1 MASGSISGSTNNRYI
16 VAQINWQASANVSGN
31 YSDVSA
37 QLFYRRTNSGYTTSG
52 TISGVIN
59 IDGTNYGYSGRTS
72 IGSGWVQVASASKR
86 VYHNSDGTRSIWIG
100 ASGGISGTSFTSTS
114 CGSGVNL
121 DTIPRASGMGLSS
134 YSIAAGDNVT
144 VSIDAHNSSFS
155 HLVDVYYCNQ
165 TKEVSVAAGLTST
178 SITLDKSWVT
188 ETPNQAGTWGRVRV
202 TTKSGDTV
210 IGYAEQKFTLTIPD
224 DVKPSL
230 TAPTLTDS
238 TKAYSVLNAFAA
250 NYSKVTVA
258 TTASVY
264 KDDDFIDTATIS
276 SVTANYNGQNYDAS
290 SGSFTFVP
298 STVGTSDMTI
308 AATDSRGKTTTQT
321 VSIPVAAYTRPTVT
335 LSASRYADSAG
346 TIADDTGAYAKV
358 TAVCTLDTDD
368 VTSNS
373 ATVTLKYK
381 TVDGTDWDTVDLGT
395 ITAGS
400 TLSTVIPASDTKA
413 YTLTTTI
420 ADKIATTG
428 ATMALSNGAV
438 PMDFLKGGKGIAIGK
453 TATREGLD
461 IAFPTYVEGR
471 KVYVDGKTILD
482 KFFPIGK
489 MWISTDPTSPA
500 SIVGGSWEQIKDGV
514 LFSAGHVYKKWEYLC
529 DENASFTLTETSQ
542 VRYGRYDTY
551 TYKTLS
557 AGTYTANSALF
568 GGDPYP
574 GGAKVVDIYKSY
586 SINAGDTGGEVVHE
600 LSQEEMPFH
609 NHKIMTNQTA
619 TWHQP
624 GYANTT
630 WLFYPNNGTYANK
643 QSTGNGNTPTWTG
656 FAGGTVNNGNKP
668 HNNMMPYR
676 AVYMWRRIA

>member
-1 MASGSISGSTNNRYI
+1 MAGGQIYGSTNNKYI
-16 VAQINWQASANVSGN
+16 VSLINWQSASNTEGN

-37 QLFYRRTNSGYTTSG
+37 QLYFRRTNNYTTSG
-52 TISGVIN
+52 TIAGNLN
-59 IDGTNYGYSGRTS
+59 IDGTDYAYSHSTS
-72 IGSGWVQVASASKR
+72 IGTSWVQVQTASKR
-86 VYHNSDGTRSIWIG
+86 VYHNSDGTRQCFIG
-100 ASGGISGTSFTSTS
+100 STGGISGTSFSS
-114 CGSGVNL
+114 SWSGQTVTL

-155 HLVDVYYCNQ
+155 HLVDVYYCSQ

-230 TAPTLTDS
+230 AAPTLTDS

-264 KDDDFIDTATIS
+264 KDDDFTDTATIA

-308 AATDSRGKTTTQT
+308 TVTDSRGKTATQT
-321 VSIPVAAYTRPTVT
+321 VSIPVVAYTQPTVT

-346 TIADDTGAYAKV
+346 TTADDTGAYAKV
-358 TAVCTLDTDD
+358 TAVCTLDTTD
-368 VTSNS
+368 VADNS

-381 TVDGTDWDTVDLGT
+381 EVDGTDWDTVDMGT

-471 KVYVDGKTILD
+471 NVYVDEKTILD

-500 SIVGGSWEQIKDGV
+500 SIVGGSWEQIENLYSDPDYSNSGV
-514 LFSAGHVYKKWEYLC
+514 YNRHDEENPTISITQDCMAVIWARNTGPDTQQFALLVNGKEITRAYAAGININGNWYVYFGINVALPLKKG
-529 DENASFTLTETSQ
+529 DVITLKGDMNQRLQATVVE
-542 VRYGRYDTY
+542 VP
-551 TYKTLS
+551 YKT
-557 AGTYTANSALF
+557 
-568 GGDPYP
+568 
-574 GGAKVVDIYKSY
+574 
-586 SINAGDTGGEVVHE
+586 
-600 LSQEEMPFH
+600 
-609 NHKIMTNQTA
+609 TN
-619 TWHQP
+619 
-624 GYANTT
+624 
-630 WLFYPNNGTYANK
+630 
-643 QSTGNGNTPTWTG
+643 
-656 FAGGTVNNGNKP
+656 
-668 HNNMMPYR
+668 YR
-676 AVYMWRRIA
+676 WKRVA

>member
-16 VAQINWQASANVSGN
+16 VAQINWQSYSNTGGN
-31 YSDVSA
+31 YSDVNA

-52 TISGVIN
+52 TIAGNLN
-59 IDGTNYGYSGRTS
+59 IDGTDYGYGGKVS

-86 VYHNSDGTRSIWIG
+86 VYHNNDGTRFIWIG
-100 ASGGISGTSFTSTS
+100 ASGGISGTSFASTS

-134 YSIAAGDNVT
+134 YNIAAGDNVT

-155 HLVDVYYCNQ
+155 HLIDVYYCNQ
-165 TKEVSVAAGLTST
+165 TKEVAVAAGLTSAT
-178 SITLDKSWVT
+178 VTLDKSWVT
-188 ETPNQAGTWGRVRV
+188 KTPNQAGTWGRVRV

-238 TKAYSVLNAFAA
+238 TKAFSVLSAYAA

-264 KDDDFIDTATIS
+264 KDDDFTDTATIA

-308 AATDSRGKTTTQT
+308 TVTDSRGKTVTQT
-321 VSIPVAAYTRPTVT
+321 VSIPVVAYTRPTVT

-346 TIADDTGAYAKV
+346 TTADDIGAYAKV
-358 TAVCTLDTDD
+358 TAVCTLDTID
-368 VTSNS
+368 VADNS
-373 ATVTLKYK
+373 ATVTLKYQE
-381 TVDGTDWDTVDLGT
+381 VGGTDWDTVDMGT

-400 TLSTVIPASDTKA
+400 TLSAVIPASDTKA
-413 YTLTTTI
+413 YTLIATI
-420 ADKIATTG
+420 SDKIATTG

-438 PMDFLKGGKGIAIGK
+438 PMDFLKGGKGIAVGK

-461 IAFPTYVEGR
+461 IAFPTYVEGG

-489 MWISTDPTSPA
+489 TWISTDPTSPA
-500 SIVGGSWEQIKDGV
+500 SLFGGTWEQIKNGV
-514 LFSAGHVYKKWEYLC
+514 LFSAGHEYKQWTKLC
-529 DENASFTLTETSQ
+529 GENDSFTLTETSQ
-542 VRYGRYDTY
+542 VRFGRYDTY
-551 TYKTLS
+551 VYKELS
-557 AGTYTANSALF
+557 PGTYTANADLF
-568 GGDPYP
+568 GSDPYP
-574 GGAKVVDIYKSY
+574 GATKHVDIYKSFT
-586 SINAGDTGGEVVHE
+586 IDAGATGGEVTHQ
-600 LSQEEMPFH
+600 LSIEEMPFH
-609 NHKIMTNQTA
+609 NHPIMTDRSA
-619 TWHQP
+619 SWHQP
-624 GYANTT
+624 GWSYTS
-630 WLFYPNNGTYANK
+630 WFYFAQSGFQNK
-643 QSTGNGNTPTWTG
+643 QSTCNGLNPSWTG
-656 FAGGTVNNGNKP
+656 YRGGKVEGTQP
-668 HNNMMPYR
+668 HNNMPPYL
-676 AVYMWRRIA
+676 AVYMWKRVA

>member
-16 VAQINWQASANVSGN
+16 VAQINWQSYSNTDGN
-31 YSDVSA
+31 YSDVNA

-52 TISGVIN
+52 TIAGNLN
-59 IDGTNYGYSGRTS
+59 IDGTDYGYGGHVS

-86 VYHNSDGTRSIWIG
+86 VYHNNDGTRFIWIG

-155 HLVDVYYCNQ
+155 HLIDVYYCNQ
-165 TKEVSVAAGLTST
+165 TKEVAVAAGLTSAT
-178 SITLDKSWVT
+178 VTLDKSWVT

-264 KDDDFIDTATIS
+264 KDDDFTDTATIA
-276 SVTANYNGQNYDAS
+276 SVTANYNEQNYDAS

-308 AATDSRGKTTTQT
+308 TVTDSRGKTVTQT
-321 VSIPVAAYTRPTVT
+321 VSIPVVAYTRPTVT

-346 TIADDTGAYAKV
+346 TTADDTGAYAKV
-358 TAVCTLDTDD
+358 TAVCTLDTID
-368 VTSNS
+368 VADNS
-373 ATVTLKYK
+373 ATVTLKYQE
-381 TVDGTDWDTVDLGT
+381 VGGTDWDTVDMGT

-400 TLSTVIPASDTKA
+400 TLSAVIPASDTKA
-413 YTLTTTI
+413 YTLIATI
-420 ADKIATTG
+420 SDKIATTG

-461 IAFPTYVEGR
+461 IAFPIYVECG

-489 MWISTDPTSPA
+489 TWISTDPTSPA
-500 SIVGGSWEQIKDGV
+500 SIVGGSWEQIKGRFILAADNSHAAGTTGGNGV
-514 LFSAGHVYKKWEYLC
+514 HSHRYGLHFWGFYNSIVAPFGVERCMIMTHDYKSGDILWDNNNYYHKFNSYPGKYNAALQSGTTQNNTISTYCAEGDTATEEVIPPYFSAYV
-529 DENASFTLTETSQ
+529 
-542 VRYGRYDTY
+542 
-551 TYKTLS
+551 
-557 AGTYTANSALF
+557 
-568 GGDPYP
+568 
-574 GGAKVVDIYKSY
+574 
-586 SINAGDTGGEVVHE
+586 
-600 LSQEEMPFH
+600 
-609 NHKIMTNQTA
+609 
-619 TWHQP
+619 
-624 GYANTT
+624 
-630 WLFYPNNGTYANK
+630 
-643 QSTGNGNTPTWTG
+643 
-656 FAGGTVNNGNKP
+656 
-668 HNNMMPYR
+668 
-676 AVYMWRRIA
+676 WRRIG

>member
-16 VAQINWQASANVSGN
+16 VAQINWQSYSNTDGN
-31 YSDVSA
+31 YSDVNA

-52 TISGVIN
+52 TIAGNLN
-59 IDGTNYGYSGRTS
+59 IDGTDYGYGGHVS

-86 VYHNSDGTRSIWIG
+86 VYHNNDGTRFIWIG

-121 DTIPRASGMGLSS
+121 DTISRASGMGLSS

-188 ETPNQAGTWGRVRV
+188 EKPNQAGTWGRVRV

-238 TKAYSVLNAFAA
+238 TKAFSVLSAYAA

-264 KDDDFIDTATIS
+264 KDDDFTDTATIA

-308 AATDSRGKTTTQT
+308 TVTDSRGKTVTQT
-321 VSIPVAAYTRPTVT
+321 VSIPVVAYTRPTVT

-346 TIADDTGAYAKV
+346 TTADDTGAYAKV
-358 TAVCTLDTDD
+358 TAVCTLDTID
-368 VTSNS
+368 VADNS
-373 ATVTLKYK
+373 ATVTLKYQE
-381 TVDGTDWDTVDLGT
+381 VGGTDWDTVDMGT

-400 TLSTVIPASDTKA
+400 TLSAVIPASDTKA
-413 YTLTTTI
+413 YTLIATI
-420 ADKIATTG
+420 SDKIATTG

-438 PMDFLKGGKGIAIGK
+438 PMDFLKGGKGIAVGK

-461 IAFPTYVEGR
+461 IAFPTYVEGG

-489 MWISTDPTSPA
+489 TWISTDPTSPA
-500 SIVGGSWEQIKDGV
+500 SLFGGSWEQIENLYSDPD
-514 LFSAGHVYKKWEYLC
+514 F
-529 DENASFTLTETSQ
+529 ENAVENVSNNENPTFTITQDCMAVIWERNIGPDTNYIELLVNGKDITSAFAPGIYLNSKWYVYFGLNVSLPLKKGDVLTVKGSANQRIRMRVME
-542 VRYGRYDTY
+542 VP
-551 TYKTLS
+551 YK
-557 AGTYTANSALF
+557 
-568 GGDPYP
+568 
-574 GGAKVVDIYKSY
+574 V
-586 SINAGDTGGEVVHE
+586 
-600 LSQEEMPFH
+600 
-609 NHKIMTNQTA
+609 TN
-619 TWHQP
+619 
-624 GYANTT
+624 
-630 WLFYPNNGTYANK
+630 
-643 QSTGNGNTPTWTG
+643 
-656 FAGGTVNNGNKP
+656 
-668 HNNMMPYR
+668 YR
-676 AVYMWRRIA
+676 WKRIS

>member
-1 MASGSISGSTNNRYI
+1 MASGSISGYTNNKYI
-16 VAQINWQASANVSGN
+16 IAQINWQSYSNTDGN
-31 YSDVSA
+31 YSDVNA

-52 TISGVIN
+52 TIAGNLN
-59 IDGTNYGYSGRTS
+59 IDGTDYGYGGHAS

-86 VYHNSDGTRSIWIG
+86 VYHNNDGTRFIWIG

-155 HLVDVYYCNQ
+155 HLIDVYYWCQ
-165 TKEVSVAAGLTST
+165 AKEVSVAAGLTST

-210 IGYAEQKFTLTIPD
+210 IGYAEQKFTLTIPY

-264 KDDDFIDTATIS
+264 KDDDFTDTATIA

-308 AATDSRGKTTTQT
+308 TVTDSRGKTATQT
-321 VSIPVAAYTRPTVT
+321 VSIPVVAYTRPTVT

-346 TIADDTGAYAKV
+346 TTADDTGAYAKV

-438 PMDFLKGGKGIAIGK
+438 PMDFLKGGKGIAIGR

-461 IAFPTYVEGR
+461 IGWHMFGTGFLDS
-471 KVYVDGKTILD
+471 VYPVGAIY
-482 KFFPIGK
+482 
-489 MWISTDPTSPA
+489 ISMNATSPA
-500 SIVGGSWEQIKDGV
+500 ALFGGTWEQIKDQF
-514 LFSAGHVYKKWEYLC
+514 LLA
-529 DENASFTLTETSQ
+529 AS
-542 VRYGRYDTY
+542 DIY
-551 TYKTLS
+551 T
-557 AGTYTANSALF
+557 AGT
-568 GGDPYP
+568 
-574 GGAKVVDIYKSY
+574 
-586 SINAGDTGGEVVHE
+586 TGGEATHTLTISEMPKHKHYFRAGWGE
-600 LSQEEMPFH
+600 LSGKTIVPLAQV
-609 NHKIMTNQTA
+609 NQHVFR
-619 TWHQP
+619 WP
-624 GYANTT
+624 DDYDD
-630 WLFYPNNGTYANK
+630 YEY
-643 QSTGNGNTPTWTG
+643 S
-656 FAGGTVNNGNKP
+656 GGSQP
-668 HNNMMPYR
+668 HNNMPPYL
-676 AVYMWRRIA
+676 AVYMWKRIS

>member
-1 MASGSISGSTNNRYI
+1 MASGSISGYTNNKYI
-16 VAQINWQASANVSGN
+16 IAQINWQSYSNTDGN
-31 YSDVSA
+31 YSDVNA

-52 TISGVIN
+52 TIAGNLN
-59 IDGTNYGYSGRTS
+59 IDGTDYGYGGHVS

-86 VYHNSDGTRSIWIG
+86 VYHNNDGTRFIWIG

-155 HLVDVYYCNQ
+155 HLIDVYYCNQ
-165 TKEVSVAAGLTST
+165 TKEVAVAAGLTSAT
-178 SITLDKSWVT
+178 VTLDKSWVT

-264 KDDDFIDTATIS
+264 KDDDFTDTATIA

-298 STVGTSDMTI
+298 STAGTSDMTI
-308 AATDSRGKTTTQT
+308 TATDSRGKTATQT
-321 VSIPVAAYTRPTVT
+321 VSIPVVAYTRPTVA
-335 LSASRYADSAG
+335 LSTSRYADSAG
-346 TIADDTGAYAKV
+346 TTADDTGAYAKV
-358 TAVCTLDTDD
+358 TAVCTLDTTD
-368 VTSNS
+368 VADNI
-373 ATVTLKYK
+373 ATVMLKYK
-381 TVDGTDWDTVDLGT
+381 EVGGTDWDTVDMGT

-413 YTLTTTI
+413 YTLTATI
-420 ADKIATTG
+420 SDKIATTG

-438 PMDFLKGGKGIAIGK
+438 PLDFLKGGKGISIGK

-489 MWISTDPTSPA
+489 LWISTDPTSPA
-500 SIVGGSWEQIKDGV
+500 SIVGGMWEQIKERF
-514 LFSAGHVYKKWEYLC
+514 LLAAG
-529 DENASFTLTETSQ
+529 STFP
-542 VRYGRYDTY
+542 
-551 TYKTLS
+551 
-557 AGTYTANSALF
+557 AGTTGGNSTHQHWYGFVLGGYFGNFVGEGSTHIGAL
-568 GGDPYP
+568 G
-574 GGAKVVDIYKSY
+574 GGAHGNPVGMGDQIGGATVL
-586 SINAGDTGGEVVHE
+586 INNG
-600 LSQEEMPFH
+600 S
-609 NHKIMTNQTA
+609 QTA
-619 TWHQP
+619 TNS
-624 GYANTT
+624 ANVVRYESRTT
-630 WLFYPNNGTYANK
+630 TTAE
-643 QSTGNGNTPTWTG
+643 SS
-656 FAGGTVNNGNKP
+656 
-668 HNNMMPYR
+668 MPPYF
-676 AVYMWRRIA
+676 AVYMWERVA

>member
-52 TISGVIN
+52 TISGAIN

-121 DTIPRASGMGLSS
+121 GTIPRASGMSLSTS
-134 YSIAAGDNVT
+134 NVAAGDNVT
-144 VSIDAHNSSFS
+144 VSIDAHSSSFS
-155 HLVDVYYCNQ
+155 HLIDVYYCNQ
-165 TKEVSVAAGLTST
+165 TKEVAVAAGLTSAT
-178 SITLDKSWVT
+178 ITLDKSWVT
-188 ETPNQAGTWGRVRV
+188 ETPNRAGTWGRVRV
-202 TTKSGDTV
+202 TTKSGNTV
-210 IGYAEQKFTLTIPD
+210 IGYTEQKFTLTIPD

-358 TAVCTLDTDD
+358 TAVCTLDTTD
-368 VTSNS
+368 VADNS
-373 ATVTLKYK
+373 ATVTLKYQE
-381 TVDGTDWDTVDLGT
+381 VGGTDWDTVDMGT
-395 ITAGS
+395 ITTSS

-413 YTLTTTI
+413 YTLIATI
-420 ADKIATTG
+420 SDKIATTG

-438 PMDFLKGGKGIAIGK
+438 PMDFLKGGKGVCFGA
-453 TATREGLD
+453 TATKAGFGIEM
-461 IAFPTYVEGR
+461 AP
-471 KVYVDGKTILD
+471 VYGKAILD
-482 KFFPIGK
+482 YSRPIGSYY
-489 MWISTDPTSPA
+489 ISDNATSPA
-500 SIVGGSWEQIKDGV
+500 SLFGGTWEQIKDKFI
-514 LFSAGHVYKKWEYLC
+514 LAAG
-529 DENASFTLTETSQ
+529 S
-542 VRYGRYDTY
+542 
-551 TYKTLS
+551 
-557 AGTYTANSALF
+557 TYTAGS
-568 GGDPYP
+568 
-574 GGAKVVDIYKSY
+574 
-586 SINAGDTGGEVVHE
+586 TGGEATHALLASE
-600 LSQEEMPFH
+600 LPNIHGSLVARVLDG
-609 NHKIMTNQTA
+609 NA
-619 TWHQP
+619 TTVWINDE
-624 GYANTT
+624 GN
-630 WLFYPNNGTYANK
+630 LL
-643 QSTGNGNTPTWTG
+643 TGVRN
-656 FAGGTVNNGNKP
+656 GGTTYYSNQASVRNSSNLKADVLNFNFGKNAA
-668 HNNMMPYR
+668 HNNMPPYIT
-676 AVYMWRRIA
+676 AYVWHRIS